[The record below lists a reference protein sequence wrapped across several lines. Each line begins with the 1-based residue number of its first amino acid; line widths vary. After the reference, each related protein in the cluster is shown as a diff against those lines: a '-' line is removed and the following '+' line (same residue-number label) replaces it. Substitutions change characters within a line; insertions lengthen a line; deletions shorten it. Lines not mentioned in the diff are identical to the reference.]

1 MRDGVDVD
9 ARRHVV
15 FVEDDVVRERLVVD
29 EFNRFTSLDRDGRR
43 LFIGKSRAS
52 VSLRARSSSSS
63 STRAGSPRV
72 RIGRRALTVSRGS
85 LGGVRRVARASSRR
99 VASRR
104 VTHVETELAVI
115 TAELD
120 GRRERRGGHR
130 ERRRGDDRSL
140 RASEI
145 RSRHRQSAI
154 DASSVARAIAF
165 VARAYVARARRNSK
179 ILDRG
184 RARADARRRAL
195 DRRVRDAG
203 SIRAS
208 PANGVRGRE
217 FGARANSRRT
227 FLKSMDAHALVETV
241 FFATVVLETTRTPVK
256 EVVKADM
263 TMSSA
268 WV

>member
-1 MRDGVDVD
+1 VRDGVDVD

-85 LGGVRRVARASSRR
+85 LGGVRRVARASRR

-165 VARAYVARARRNSK
+165 VARASVARARRNSK

-208 PANGVRGRE
+208 PANGDRGRE